1 MADRGIP
8 KVCHQLIP
16 CAGDLRASERVW
28 HLMLTQHGADALYAL
43 VSQLPPK
50 SVFVE
55 VGRRTGE
62 ETILLASAVRE
73 IRGGV
78 FVSLGSEPSAGHFY
92 DSMDTLDLMDFTD
105 IFYEQEI
112 GEESLSERY
121 GDDSIA
127 GVFIHSAPQSK
138 IIKSIWTWS
147 QKIKLN
153 GLLCGDWTEDSRVAI
168 MKETKGAFTRIGF
181 DQSLW
186 KIPLYSK

>member
-1 MADRGIP
+1 
-8 KVCHQLIP
+8 
-16 CAGDLRASERVW
+16 
-28 HLMLTQHGADALYAL
+28 MLTQHGADALYAL

-50 SVFVE
+50 SIFIE

-73 IRGGV
+73 IRGGM
-78 FVSLGSEPSAGHFY
+78 FVSMGKEPSAGHFH
-92 DSMDTLDLMDFTD
+92 DSMDTLDLHEFTEV
-105 IFYEQEI
+105 FYEHEI
-112 GEESLSERY
+112 DEESLSERY

-168 MKETKGAFTRIGF
+168 AKETRGAFTRIGF